1 MIAHGI
7 SGLLTF
13 GALAAVIVC
22 SRKVDVYLVLLF
34 AIAIGVHGISHLL
47 LEKEYKFNPFKIMMK

>member
-7 SGLLTF
+7 NGLLTF

-34 AIAIGVHGISHLL
+34 AIAIGIHGISHLL